1 MSTPAKD
8 LLNRHRLTVAQYHR
22 MGEAGILRADARVEL
37 INGEI
42 IDMAPTGSRHAGTVK
57 QLARILIQ
65 VLGADAL
72 IGVQDPIVLDDESE
86 PQPDL
91 AVLRPRADF
100 YKSSHPGP
108 ADVLLLIEVADSSLR
123 YDRLIKV
130 PLYARHGIAEVWLVD
145 LDGRR
150 VSRYTEPGPQGYRRS
165 DTPAEL
171 HEMEI
176 AAVPGCTL
184 NLSTLFDD

>member
-1 MSTPAKD
+1 MSKPAMD

-42 IDMAPTGSRHAGTVK
+42 IDMAPTGSRHAGTVI
-57 QLARILIQ
+57 QLAHILRQALDQNAQIAVQ
-65 VLGADAL
+65 SPLVLN
-72 IGVQDPIVLDDESE
+72 DESE
-86 PQPDL
+86 PEPDL

-108 ADVLLLIEVADSSLR
+108 GDVLLLIEVADSSLR

-130 PLYARHGIAEVWLVD
+130 PLYARHGIPEVWLVD
-145 LDGRR
+145 LEGRR
-150 VSRYTEPGPQGYRRS
+150 VSRFTDPGPQGYRRS

-171 HEMEI
+171 SGLEI
-176 AAVPGCTL
+176 TALPSRTL
-184 NLSTLFDD
+184 DLSTLFDD

>member
-1 MSTPAKD
+1 MD

-22 MGEAGILRADARVEL
+22 MGEHGILRADARVEL

-42 IDMAPTGSRHAGTVK
+42 IDMAPTGSRHAGTLK
-57 QLARILIQ
+57 QLAQILTQ
-65 VLGADAL
+65 ALGADAL
-72 IGVQDPIVLDDESE
+72 LGVQDPIILDDQSE
-86 PQPDL
+86 PEPDL

-108 ADVLLLIEVADSSLR
+108 GDVLLIIEVADSSLR

-145 LDGRR
+145 IDGRSL
-150 VSRYTEPGPQGYRRS
+150 SRFTDPSPLGYRRS
-165 DTPAEL
+165 DTPAAL
-171 HEMEI
+171 SGLAI
-176 AAVPGCTL
+176 TGLPGRTL
-184 NLSTLFDD
+184 DLSMLFDD